1 MADHFRWTA
10 AHRSK
15 QEEAIP
21 MTQSC
26 DDFLTW
32 ARERHPGQ
40 AEYLQAIGEFAHSV
54 WPLVSASDRYRDG
67 RVMERL
73 AEPDRIVSFR
83 VCWEDDNA
91 AIQVNR
97 GYRVQYSNALGPYKG
112 GLRFHPRVNASVLQ
126 FLGLEQTLK
135 NALTGLPMGG
145 GKGGADF
152 DPSGRSDREI
162 MRFCYAYM
170 SELHRHIAP
179 DLDIPAGDIGVGVR
193 EIGYLFGAYKR
204 ITGVFSPVLTGK
216 QLAFG
221 GSAMR
226 IEATGY
232 GLVYFV
238 CRMLG
243 ETGEGFD
250 GKQVVISGAGN
261 VATHAAEKAIELGG
275 QVIALS
281 DSNGFIHDKAG
292 IDAEKLAWVRRH
304 KARPGTSL
312 EAYTDEFAAAWHC
325 GERPW
330 ALPCD
335 IALPCAT
342 ENELDGDAA
351 RTLIDNGCAAVGE
364 GANMPCTAEAVAA
377 LREAEILF
385 APGKAAN
392 AGGVALSGLEISQ
405 NMIREPR
412 SRDDLAQQLN
422 AIMCGIHDRCV
433 ETGRKPDGRI
443 DYLDGANIAGFN
455 KVAEAMLAFGID

>member
-1 MADHFRWTA
+1 MSQT
-10 AHRSK
+10 
-15 QEEAIP
+15 
-21 MTQSC
+21 C
-26 DDFLTW
+26 DDFLAW
-32 ARERHPGQ
+32 ADERHPGQ
-40 AEYLQAIGEFAHSV
+40 KEFLQAIGEIARSV
-54 WPLVSASDRYRDG
+54 WPLVSSNEHYRQS

-73 AEPDRIVSFR
+73 AEPDRVVSFR
-83 VCWEDDNA
+83 VCWEDDDG

-112 GLRFHPRVNASVLQ
+112 GLRFHPGVNASVLQ

-162 MRFCYAYM
+162 MRFCYAFM
-170 SELHRHIAP
+170 AELHRHIAP

-216 QLAFG
+216 KLAFG

-243 ETGEGFD
+243 EAGEEFD
-250 GKQVVISGAGN
+250 GRRVVVSGAGN
-261 VATHAAEKAIELGG
+261 VATHAAEKAMALGG
-275 QVIALS
+275 RVIALS

-292 IDAEKLAWVRRH
+292 LDAEKLAWVRRH
-304 KARPGTSL
+304 KARPGASL
-312 EAYTDEFAAAWHC
+312 EAYGEEFGAEWHDGAA
-325 GERPW
+325 PW
-330 ALPCD
+330 SLPCD

-342 ENELDGDAA
+342 QNEIDADAA
-351 RTLIDNGCAAVGE
+351 RTLIEHGCIAVGE
-364 GANMPCTAEAVAA
+364 GANMPCTADAVAA
-377 LREAEILF
+377 FRDAKILF

-392 AGGVALSGLEISQ
+392 AGGVTLSGLEISQ
-405 NMIREPR
+405 NVIRESR
-412 SRDDLAQQLN
+412 SREELAKQLN
-422 AIMCGIHDRCV
+422 TIMCGIHDRCV
-433 ETGRKPDGRI
+433 ENGRKPDGRI
-443 DYLDGANIAGFN
+443 DYVDGANIAGF
-455 KVAEAMLAFGID
+455 KTVAQAMLAYGIG